1 MRRGGI
7 IIGLLVVIAVLV
19 ALYAMSAQDRSIEQS
34 AMAMTGGDFQRGKAA
49 ISNFGCGSCHTIPGI
64 AGAEGRVGPPLQGI
78 AGRMYIGGVL
88 TNTPENLMRWIR
100 DPKKIDEKTAM
111 PVIGISE
118 SDAKDIAAYLYTLN

>member
-1 MRRGGI
+1 
-7 IIGLLVVIAVLV
+7 LVVIAVLV